1 MWLPI
6 FNRARGGS
14 GLLVFIVENIGPT
27 IARDVE
33 LSVTPPLQRGE
44 RSDWDEKTARAI
56 ARKIP
61 HLPPRR
67 RLEWYFSFGP
77 RYFETTDFPQQYTV
91 TVRSTGPGGP
101 VEPLTYVIDLDV
113 IQGMALD
120 RETVVAKLDLI
131 AKNNRALGQ

>member
-1 MWLPI
+1 M
-6 FNRARGGS
+6 
-14 GLLVFIVENIGPT
+14 VFTVENIGPT
-27 IARDVE
+27 VARDVE
-33 LSVTPPLQRGE
+33 LSVTPPLKGGE
-44 RSDWDEKTARAI
+44 RSDWDEKIARAI

-77 RYFETTDFPQQYTV
+77 RFFEKADLPRQYTV

-113 IQGMALD
+113 IQRMVLD

-131 AKNNRALGQ
+131 AKNTEALDR